1 MLETFNAITRRN
13 WPENF
18 AMKCHDAI
26 YSDFCLEN
34 RTQSFQIHCSQ
45 DQGKLSTEQTTTTT
59 QDTVS
64 SKVIMENSDTTILNE
79 EDFQSNPTTQS
90 QTLDISSLATEND
103 VIMST
108 LFVTIKEELDL
119 STLLVTIKEE
129 LDLTFNSTKLDE
141 VTPSVPLIINQNQT
155 VAASRESTQ
164 IPAGDD
170 TFPNN
175 TDQIPAV
182 TGNGLNSSG
191 APSPVNS
198 NIRYV
203 PKLNEPTLSEAE
215 IFLIL
220 GATISLCVFLLC
232 CLCIFCLRKW

>member
-1 MLETFNAITRRN
+1 
-13 WPENF
+13 
-18 AMKCHDAI
+18 MKCHDAI

-155 VAASRESTQ
+155 VAVSRESTQ

-182 TGNGLNSSG
+182 TGNGLKSSG

>member
-1 MLETFNAITRRN
+1 M
-13 WPENF
+13 
-18 AMKCHDAI
+18 
-26 YSDFCLEN
+26 
-34 RTQSFQIHCSQ
+34 
-45 DQGKLSTEQTTTTT
+45 
-59 QDTVS
+59 
-64 SKVIMENSDTTILNE
+64 
-79 EDFQSNPTTQS
+79 
-90 QTLDISSLATEND
+90 
-103 VIMST
+103 
-108 LFVTIKEELDL
+108 

-170 TFPNN
+170 TFPNI
-175 TDQIPAV
+175 TDQIPAG
-182 TGNGLNSSG
+182 TGNGLKSSG
-191 APSPVNS
+191 TPSPVNS

-203 PKLNEPTLSEAE
+203 PKLQQNESTLSEAE

-232 CLCIFCLRKW
+232 CLCILCLRKW

>member
-1 MLETFNAITRRN
+1 
-13 WPENF
+13 
-18 AMKCHDAI
+18 MKCHDAI

-45 DQGKLSTEQTTTTT
+45 DQEKLSTEQTTTTT
-59 QDTVS
+59 QDT
-64 SKVIMENSDTTILNE
+64 SKVILENNSDTTILNE
-79 EDFQSNPTTQS
+79 EDFQSDPTTQS
-90 QTLDISSLATEND
+90 QTPDISSVVTEND
-103 VIMST
+103 VI
-108 LFVTIKEELDL
+108 I

-155 VAASRESTQ
+155 VAVSRESTQ

-175 TDQIPAV
+175 ADQIPAA
-182 TGNGLNSSG
+182 TGNGLKSSG

-203 PKLNEPTLSEAE
+203 PKLSEPTLSEAE

-220 GATISLCVFLLC
+220 GATISLCVFLFC
-232 CLCIFCLRKW
+232 CLCILCLRKW

>member
-1 MLETFNAITRRN
+1 
-13 WPENF
+13 
-18 AMKCHDAI
+18 MKCHDAI

-90 QTLDISSLATEND
+90 QTLDISSVVTEYD
-103 VIMST
+103 VIM
-108 LFVTIKEELDL
+108 

-129 LDLTFNSTKLDE
+129 LDLTFKSTKLDE

-170 TFPNN
+170 SFPNN

-182 TGNGLNSSG
+182 TGNGLKSSG

-232 CLCIFCLRKW
+232 CLCILCLRKW

>member
-1 MLETFNAITRRN
+1 
-13 WPENF
+13 
-18 AMKCHDAI
+18 MKCHDAI

-45 DQGKLSTEQTTTTT
+45 DQEKLSTEQTTTTT

-64 SKVIMENSDTTILNE
+64 SKVILDTSLSDTTILNE
-79 EDFQSNPTTQS
+79 EDFQSIQTTQS
-90 QTLDISSLATEND
+90 QTQDISSVVTE
-103 VIMST
+103 M
-108 LFVTIKEELDL
+108 

-129 LDLTFNSTKLDE
+129 LELTFNSTKLDE

-170 TFPNN
+170 TFPNI
-175 TDQIPAV
+175 TDQIPAG
-182 TGNGLNSSG
+182 TGNGLKSSG
-191 APSPVNS
+191 TPSPVNS

-203 PKLNEPTLSEAE
+203 PKLQQNESTLSEAE

-232 CLCIFCLRKW
+232 CLCILCLRKW